1 MAFPSASAR
10 GTVSAAPRVP
20 AVPPPARPAD
30 AAACAVLRALA
41 RWPSSDARPLR
52 ILAAEL
58 QDWDSLFALAQA
70 HRVAPALFLC
80 LTGLEI
86 PMPEGAHRRFQA
98 EYERNLLHNLASAAE
113 LITLLDLFHEA
124 GIRAMPFKG
133 IVLAAAAWGDLSSR
147 PGGDLDLLIEE
158 QNIDQA
164 ARLLSE
170 RGYQLQTALH
180 PDGTQVEP
188 ENREYLFERPSDGL
202 KVELRWWLDMIYGRF
217 GRNLG
222 LDWVWPHRATAS
234 VAGAVVPT
242 LGPDTALL
250 ILCMHGCKHGWSR
263 LVWIMDVARMADAS
277 PGLGWD
283 ALIHEGQRLGL
294 GRALALG
301 MLLAHQVAGTA
312 LPPGPLARFTADST
326 ARRLAQHFAESVF
339 RAPGVGTEGL
349 VPWNLQLLDV
359 RDRLR
364 SLSSLGLLRPNDR
377 DRAVIA
383 LPRRLRALYY
393 LIRPFRIL
401 LDRSAR

>member
-1 MAFPSASAR
+1 MASHSAIARGSASA
-10 GTVSAAPRVP
+10 GPRIPV
-20 AVPPPARPAD
+20 VPPPAGTAD

-41 RWPSSDARPLR
+41 HWPSTDAGRLR
-52 ILAAEL
+52 ALAAEL
-58 QDWDSLFALAQA
+58 QDWDSLFVLAQA

-86 PMPEGAHRRFQA
+86 PMPEAARRQFRS
-98 EYERNLLHNLASAAE
+98 EYERNLLHNLACAAE
-113 LITLLDLFHEA
+113 LVALLDLFRET

-147 PGGDLDLLIEE
+147 PGGDLDLLIDEE
-158 QNIDQA
+158 HLNEA
-164 ARLLSE
+164 ARLLGE

-250 ILCMHGCKHGWSR
+250 VLCMHGCKHGWSR

-277 PGLGWD
+277 PGLDWD

-312 LPPGPLARFTADST
+312 LPPGPLARFAADG
-326 ARRLAQHFAESVF
+326 AALRLAQHFGANVF